1 MQMKKKML
9 TIITA
14 LTFLFCCNV
23 YAGNIKPY
31 HLLCEMQLEP
41 LGIET
46 NEPSLSWKLSS
57 PARNQYQSAYQVL
70 VADNPEQLKKNTGN
84 YWNSG
89 KITSSQ
95 SLHIIYN
102 GKKLLSAKKYYWQ
115 IRVWDKTNTPSLW
128 SSIASWQMG
137 LSQQSYWQDASWVG
151 LDKMETA
158 QRLAQGIPFTM
169 EWQNKKIENF
179 PVNNH
184 AMPIF
189 RKEISVKKKIQSA
202 SAFVCGLGQFDFFI
216 NGKKVSNHFLDPGW
230 TNYDQY
236 ALYASFDITGYLK
249 KNENVFGVMLGNG
262 FYYIPNIENRWKPL
276 ANAFGYP
283 SLKAKIIINYSDG
296 SNEEIGTNSSWK
308 VTEGPVSFTT
318 IFGGEDYD
326 ATKELPG
333 WQKIGYD
340 DSGWQNAL
348 IVEGPAKLVSQQS
361 NFSTINKI
369 FEAKSISEP
378 QPGIWVYDFGQNASA
393 IPAIK
398 VSGKKG
404 DIIKLIPGELLD
416 STNLV
421 TQKGVGGPVY
431 FTYTLKGDSIETWQ
445 PQFTYYGY
453 RYVQVVGSVPG
464 GKANASGLP
473 VIMNMKSLHTGN
485 AAATVGSFK
494 CSDKLFN
501 DIFNLIDWSVKSNM
515 ASVLTDCPHREK
527 TGWLEVS
534 YLMESS
540 IMYNYDAYALY
551 KKIIDDVIA
560 AQYPTGRFPDYAP
573 EYYRMPRF
581 SDFPEWGSTGIIL
594 PWYIYKRYG
603 DKKVLESSYPNAKKY
618 AEYLRNKAESNI
630 INFGIGDWFDIGP
643 KPVGPS
649 QLTPLGVTATA
660 TYYYDVTI
668 LANMAELL
676 NQEDDYNLYNKL
688 AADIKDAF
696 NKKYFNNET
705 KQYATGSQ
713 TANAMAIFMSLVN
726 PEFKDEVLKNI
737 VGDIAQRNYSLTCGD
752 IGYRYLLKVLEEGN
766 EAEVIYKMNS
776 RSDVP
781 GYGYQLAKG
790 ATALTESWQAFPYV
804 SNNHCMLGHLMEWF
818 YGGLCGIKQEDSSV
832 AFKDIIIKPQ
842 PVENISFA
850 ETSYD
855 SPYGKIRS
863 AWKKTID
870 GFELEVEIP
879 VNATATIIIPA
890 ANIGAI
896 SESGKKIKN
905 QKQFQIAGYKEGK
918 VVIRTGS
925 GSYRFSVQ

>member
-1 MQMKKKML
+1 MEKKIF
-9 TIITA
+9 TIVTGMV
-14 LTFLFCCNV
+14 FLFCSSV
-23 YAGNIKPY
+23 YASSIKPY
-31 HLLCEMQLEP
+31 DLLCEMQSQP

-46 NEPSLSWKLSS
+46 NEPSLSWKLTSS
-57 PARNQYQSAYQVL
+57 LRNQHQTAYQVL
-70 VADNPEQLKKNTGN
+70 VADNPEQLKQNIGN
-84 YWNSG
+84 FWNSG
-89 KITSSQ
+89 KVESSQ
-95 SLHIIYN
+95 SLHILYR
-102 GKKLLSAKKYYWQ
+102 GKKLLPAKKYYWK
-115 IRVWDKTNTPSLW
+115 IKVWDNNYAPSEW
-128 SSIASWQMG
+128 SHIECWQMG
-137 LSQQSYWQDASWVG
+137 LPQQSDWQDALWIG
-151 LDKMETA
+151 MDKMENT

-184 AMPIF
+184 ALPVF
-189 RKEISVKKKIQSA
+189 RKEISLKKKIKSA
-202 SAFVCGLGQFDFFI
+202 SAFVCGLGQFEFFI

-236 ALYASFDITGYLK
+236 ALYASFDITEYMK
-249 KNENVFGVMLGNG
+249 TDKNVFGIMLGNG
-262 FYYIPNIENRWKPL
+262 FYYIPNVENRWKPL

-283 SLKAKIIINYSDG
+283 CVKARIILTYSDG
-296 SNEEIGTNSSWK
+296 SNEEIVTNPSWK

-333 WQKIGYD
+333 WQKTGYD
-340 DSGWQNAL
+340 DSKWKNSL
-348 IVEGPAKLVSQQS
+348 VVDGPARLVSQQS
-361 NFSTINKI
+361 NYLTINKI
-369 FEAKSISEP
+369 FEAVNISEP
-378 QPGIWVYDFGQNASA
+378 KPGIWIYDFGQNASA

-404 DIIKLIPGELLD
+404 AVIKLIPGELLD
-416 STNLV
+416 SANLV

-431 FTYTLKGDSIETWQ
+431 FTYTLKGDNIETWQ

-453 RYVQVVGSVPG
+453 RYVQVVGAVPE
-464 GKANASGLP
+464 GKANTSGQP
-473 VIMNMKSLHTGN
+473 VIVNMKSLHTGN
-485 AAATVGSFK
+485 TAATVGSFK

-551 KKIIDDVIA
+551 RKIIDDVIA

-581 SDFPEWGSTGIIL
+581 SDFPEWGSTGVIL

-603 DKKVLESSYPNAKKY
+603 DKKILQTSYSSAKKY
-618 AEYLRNKAESNI
+618 VEYLRSKADSNI
-630 INFGIGDWFDIGP
+630 VSFGIGDWFDIGP

-668 LANMAELL
+668 LAKIAKLL
-676 NQEDDYNLYNKL
+676 NQDVDYNLYNKL
-688 AADIKDAF
+688 AAEIKDAF
-696 NKKYFNNET
+696 NKKYFNKET

-713 TANAMAIFMSLVN
+713 TANAMAIFMNLVSS
-726 PEFKDEVLKNI
+726 EFKNEVLENI
-737 VGDIAQRNYSLTCGD
+737 VKDIAQRNYALTSGD

-766 EAEVIYKMNS
+766 EPEVIYKMNS

-818 YGGLCGIKQEDSSV
+818 YGGLCGIKQGDASV
-832 AFKDIIIKPQ
+832 AFKEIIIDPQ

-850 ETSYD
+850 EASYN
-855 SPYGKIRS
+855 SPYGLIKS
-863 AWKKTID
+863 AWNKDD
-870 GFELEVEIP
+870 GRFELKVEIP
-879 VNATATIIIPA
+879 ANTTATVFIPA
-890 ANIGAI
+890 NSIDDIIENG
-896 SESGKKIKN
+896 EKIKN
-905 QKQFQIAGYKEGK
+905 QNQFQFEGYKDGK
-918 VVIRTGS
+918 VIMRTGS
-925 GSYRFSVQ
+925 GAYKFVVVK